1 MPAAHPRDE
10 DPALPGGTPGAEPSL
25 QGLERTVLGP
35 GRNGMWPRPLPCA
48 LTPLP
53 GHRGRGPSHG
63 AGATLTL
70 THGLAHTVGG
80 SSLSTASRAT
90 IQPLGDA
97 ETTTA
102 QVQSAP
108 ARGTARASGTVE
120 ATCGVGDQEPGSGRS
135 EPRCASVRSRCWG
148 SIPFACSCGPFF
160 PTPQQLGPDR
170 VSLGEGLT
178 SGHHLRLCSNVRRTL
193 GLLSEVRG
201 RPPGE
206 TGGRTPSARPEVL
219 QNHPEGT
226 ALRSAPNKHVP
237 AFTTGA
243 LRNSSMEFKEELAV
257 WRFPL

>member
-1 MPAAHPRDE
+1 MSPSSWLPVASLLRPPADTGQA
-10 DPALPGGTPGAEPSL
+10 PSL
-25 QGLERTVLGP
+25 ALSHRSRGTGA
-35 GRNGMWPRPLPCA
+35 GDLP
-48 LTPLP
+48 TEQ
-53 GHRGRGPSHG
+53 
-63 AGATLTL
+63 GATLTL

-178 SGHHLRLCSNVRRTL
+178 SGHHLRRVAALLAQPL
-193 GLLSEVRG
+193 GPWVPLWVPFSSPQHSICLSRF
-201 RPPGE
+201 PPGC
-206 TGGRTPSARPEVL
+206 AR
-219 QNHPEGT
+219 
-226 ALRSAPNKHVP
+226 
-237 AFTTGA
+237 
-243 LRNSSMEFKEELAV
+243 M
-257 WRFPL
+257 